1 MSQPRQ
7 RGSPRGSRA
16 RKPNVSGLRNQGREP
31 EPTEESII
39 ADHPFSSDD
48 DQDEESMWDP
58 HAGTKPSPL
67 DSQASDGELD
77 YESDLAEDD
86 ETKLRDALVALVE
99 ELGDNDPWDEDWL
112 PPRAQKAREH
122 KKPAGEPRK
131 SHYHGPVMANKSS
144 CTRRRPEHRRAWRNQ
159 TDLTAYGFSLSA
171 ASSVDGGSS
180 RSASLSVPSV
190 LSTRA
195 SSIVPSSRLPSR
207 APSVAP
213 SMPTHAT
220 SERSRKRARERSLSE
235 SAGSDLVEVE
245 GEGGPTR
252 LPDASLE
259 DCQAE
264 LDEEGMTDT
273 LLDASGM
280 EPRAKEDIRGW
291 HELREQIKA
300 DLAKTKKRHATLTEI
315 NQLLI
320 LHNFAT
326 LRLKGFQWIP
336 ASQEIAC
343 QWHEGEGVHLA
354 RRVRML
360 ARHYQLFEQL
370 PVEKRGG
377 DWGHSLLNDER
388 VQTAARQ
395 YLTSLQAG
403 EVTPKIFCCALNEE
417 IFPTLG
423 YRLKSGLSNRTARR
437 WLVKLGWRCMGLKKG
452 VYMDGHERPDV
463 RRYQDEEF
471 LPKMALYERH
481 MVQWVVEGDGSEMVQ
496 KDPQL
501 GEYKA
506 NVWLR
511 VGEQKLMK
519 KGRGRIIHVSDF
531 VEEENGRLIIHD
543 EAGQIVKDA
552 RHIIYPGTN
561 GDPWWE
567 HTQLLAQ
574 VDNAI
579 DIFEEA
585 HPNCTALFIFDQ
597 SSAHASLG
605 PDTLRAFDM
614 NKSNGGKQ
622 RKQKDTIIPM
632 NNPVAEP
639 RGKVQKMTTENGEA
653 KGLKQTLEEQ
663 GFNVAG
669 MKAKCSPVCPFE
681 NDNCCMAR
689 LLSKQDDFHY
699 QESLLEHKIKARSHL
714 CIFLPKFHCELNP
727 IEMYWGWCKYR
738 YHEVY
743 KAKFEDA
750 KRVALECL
758 NACPVEV
765 IQRFFNR
772 SWRFMDAYRKGLT
785 GKAAEWAVRK
795 QKSHRRVAQ
804 SAMMSIE
811 ALLS

>member
-1 MSQPRQ
+1 
-7 RGSPRGSRA
+7 
-16 RKPNVSGLRNQGREP
+16 
-31 EPTEESII
+31 
-39 ADHPFSSDD
+39 
-48 DQDEESMWDP
+48 MWDP

-67 DSQASDGELD
+67 DGQASDGELD
-77 YESDLAEDD
+77 YESDLAEDY

-99 ELGDNDPWDEDWL
+99 ELGDDDPWDEDWL

-144 CTRRRPEHRRAWRNQ
+144 RTRRRPEHRHAWRNQ
-159 TDLTAYGFSLSA
+159 TDLTAYGFSLST

-190 LSTRA
+190 PSTRA

-220 SERSRKRARERSLSE
+220 SERSRKHARERSSSE
-235 SAGSDLVEVE
+235 SAGGTDSPESDVGSDLVEVE

-252 LPDASLE
+252 LPDASSE

-264 LDEEGMTDT
+264 LDEE
-273 LLDASGM
+273 
-280 EPRAKEDIRGW
+280 
-291 HELREQIKA
+291 EQIKA
-300 DLAKTKKRHATLTEI
+300 DLTKMKKRHATLTEI

-320 LHNFAT
+320 LRNLAT
-326 LRLKGFQWIP
+326 LHLKGFQRIP
-336 ASQEIAC
+336 ASQEIAR

-377 DWGHSLLNDER
+377 DRGHSLLNDER
-388 VQTAARQ
+388 VQTAACQ

-403 EVTPKIFCCALNEE
+403 EVTPKIFCRALNEE

-423 YRLKSGLSNRTARR
+423 YRLKSGL
-437 WLVKLGWRCMGLKKG
+437 LKKD

-463 RRYQDEEF
+463 WRYRDEEF
-471 LPKMALYERH
+471 LPKMVLYERH
-481 MVQWVVEGDGSEMVQ
+481 MVQWVVEGDGSEMVR

-501 GEYKA
+501 GPGEKRIIALCQDESSLHAGEYKA

-519 KGRGRIIHVSDF
+519 KGRGRIIHVSNF
-531 VEEENGRLIIHD
+531 VEEENGRLITHD

-552 RHIIYPGTN
+552 RRIIYPGTN

-574 VDNAI
+574 VDDAI
-579 DIFEEA
+579 DIFEEVLNCYRFSS

-605 PDTLRAFDM
+605 PDALRAFDM

-663 GFNVAG
+663 
-669 MKAKCSPVCPFE
+669 
-681 NDNCCMAR
+681 
-689 LLSKQDDFHY
+689 LLSKQDDFRY

-727 IEMYWGWCKYR
+727 IEMYWGWF
-738 YHEVY
+738 Y

-795 QKSHRRVAQ
+795 QKSHQRVAQ